1 MDLHHEVKLYYY
13 DPVPQLE
20 DFPVLDEK
28 TQVNLHEEVIMETSN
43 NIVDN
48 QKESLIVT
56 YKNRKESDQTPKN
69 NQKLQNENKKQ
80 VRNKNNKH
88 EKSRS
93 VSYKMVKKDKSLEQ
107 SDTKFKESTIVSPK
121 NQTLNNQTN
130 KSEEN
135 VKKSFDNSNQI

>member
-135 VKKSFDNSNQI
+135 VKKSFDISNQI

>member
-1 MDLHHEVKLYYY
+1 VDLHHEVKLYYY
-13 DPVPQLE
+13 DPVP
-20 DFPVLDEK
+20 DFPVLEEK
-28 TQVNLHEEVIMETSN
+28 TQMNLHEEVIMETSN

-135 VKKSFDNSNQI
+135 VKKSFDISNQI